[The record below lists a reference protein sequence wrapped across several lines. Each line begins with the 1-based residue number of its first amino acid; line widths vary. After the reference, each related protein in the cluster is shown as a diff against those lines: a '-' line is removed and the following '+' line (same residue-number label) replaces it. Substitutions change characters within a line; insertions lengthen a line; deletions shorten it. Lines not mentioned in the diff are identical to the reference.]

1 MNIEVSFMKKYFSN
15 ISLSILF
22 LFIATLLFSLILAIL
37 SHTNVIS
44 LDTTQIIIMIMSF
57 IVFFT
62 FGLIFGRK
70 VQKKGLLNGLVLVLL
85 YGLTLLVYYLLENK
99 EWTLNTTIVNGCR
112 ALLILIGSVIGVN
125 TKKKLE

>member
-1 MNIEVSFMKKYFSN
+1 MKKYFSN